1 MPTHREL
8 PDLSPDQRRR
18 EVASILAKGVIRW
31 RQRARTARFMH
42 ARQSSPSTEKG
53 LEVSAETRLSVSN
66 DPRGLW
72 LRDDGD
78 NA

>member
-8 PDLSPDQRRR
+8 PDLSPDHRRR
-18 EVASILAKGVIRW
+18 QVASILAKGVIRW
-31 RQRARTARFMH
+31 WKRARTARFMH
-42 ARQSSPSTEKG
+42 APRSSPSTEKG
-53 LEVSAETRLSVSN
+53 LEVSAETRLSVPD

-72 LRDDGD
+72 PGDEGD